1 MSSCILDKASEYEQ
15 KMLSAALQ
23 NQLAKGAVRQVA
35 PKGFC
40 YNCGEQLVGE
50 AVFCDDDCR
59 DDYQYIQDRRKV
71 NAKVK

>member
-15 KMLSAALQ
+15 KMLAVALQ
-23 NQLAKGAVRQVA
+23 NQLAKGAVRQVS
-35 PKGFC
+35 PKGYC
-40 YNCGEQLVGE
+40 YNCNERVVGE

-59 DDYQYIQDRRKV
+59 DDYQYIQERGKA